1 MYKKITFSAK
11 FAASWIAA
19 GIGVPTFTN
28 FEGLNRGAVTAST
41 FFENSSR
48 SGLVVF
54 SLKMILVI
62 KAIVVISLS
71 C

>member
-1 MYKKITFSAK
+1 MYEKITFSAK

-28 FEGLNRGAVTAST
+28 FEGRNRGAVTAST

-48 SGLVVF
+48 SGLVVL
-54 SLKMILVI
+54 SLKIILVI
-62 KAIVVISLS
+62 EAIVVLLVSN
-71 C
+71 